1 MATRQYPLGK
11 PAGVAIVFIDGV
23 ARVIVSIWEDRIQNH
38 LYTRGHAEL
47 GLGVV
52 SSRGFHHESC

>member
-1 MATRQYPLGK
+1 
-11 PAGVAIVFIDGV
+11 
-23 ARVIVSIWEDRIQNH
+23 VIVSIWEDRIQNH

-52 SSRGFHHESC
+52 SPRGFHHESC